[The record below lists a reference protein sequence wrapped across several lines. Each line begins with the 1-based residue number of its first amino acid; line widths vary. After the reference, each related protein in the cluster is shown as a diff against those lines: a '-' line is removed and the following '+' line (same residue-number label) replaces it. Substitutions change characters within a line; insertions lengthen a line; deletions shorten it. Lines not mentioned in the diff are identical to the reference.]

1 MKSRTHRLIQIASCA
16 GVAAAFALNPV
27 MSNSALAKPDTRNRA
42 EIPAQYKWDFAPIFP
57 DWDAWE
63 AAMKNMEAR
72 MDEYAALKG
81 TLAKGP
87 DAVLRAQL
95 LSDEIGRLSYK
106 TYCYTSLQRDVDQ
119 RDNSIDAKLQRV
131 QALFARFGTQSSWF
145 TPELLAIPEA
155 TMKKW
160 IDDTPA
166 LQPYRFPLLDAY
178 RLQKHVL
185 DEKGEKLLSYSA
197 QANGTPRTVYQNLS
211 TADITFPT
219 VRLSDGKEVTLS
231 PGAYMHILNTN
242 PNQADRALAFDAYYK
257 TYTAN
262 INTYASIYNGIMQ
275 RDWFVAQ
282 ARNYATTL
290 ESALEGNNIPA
301 AVVEN
306 LIATARAGNAPLQRY
321 LKLRKKLLGLE
332 TYHIYDNYVPMYQV
346 VKNYSYEDSR
356 RLAAESI
363 EPLGPEYMK
372 KYHDFVFSKQLD
384 VYENEGKRSGAY
396 SMGVYG
402 VGSYVLLN
410 HNDTL
415 DAAFTFAH
423 EAGHALHSVLSFEN
437 QPFATSD
444 YTIFVAEVASTT
456 NERFLLN
463 RLLGETTDA
472 KERFLLLQHA
482 VDSIMGTF
490 YRQIVFADY
499 ELRAHRLV
507 EEGRPITAEVLTGIY
522 RQCLQDYYG
531 DAMIADELE
540 CMTWARIP
548 HFFNSP
554 YYVYQYATC
563 FASSAQIFKT
573 MTTGPE
579 SSRKAAVD
587 RYLTLLK
594 SGGNDY
600 PVEQLK
606 KAGVDLTKPEAVQAV
621 VDQLDELVTQLEQEA
636 AKIEAAKIE
645 ATKTEE
651 AKK

>member
-1 MKSRTHRLIQIASCA
+1 MKLHTCNPLKIATRA
-16 GVAAAFALNPV
+16 GLAAAFALTLAMP
-27 MSNSALAKPDTRNRA
+27 SLAPAKPDTRNRA
-42 EIPAQYKWDFAPIFP
+42 EIPAEYKWDFTPIFAN
-57 DWDAWE
+57 WDAWE
-63 AAMKNMEAR
+63 SAMKDMSAK
-72 MDEYAALKG
+72 MDEYASLKG
-81 TLAKGP
+81 TLAGGA

-95 LSDEIGRLSYK
+95 LSDEIGKLSYK
-106 TYCYTSLQRDVDQ
+106 TYCYASLQRDVDQ

-131 QALFARFGTQSSWF
+131 QALFAKFGTQSSWF

-155 TMKKW
+155 TMRTW
-160 IDDTPA
+160 IDATPA

-185 DEKGEKLLSYSA
+185 DERGEKLLSYSS

-211 TADITFPT
+211 TADIKFPAIK
-219 VRLSDGKEVTLS
+219 LSDGKEVTLS
-231 PGAYMHILNTN
+231 HGAYMHILNTN

-282 ARNYATTL
+282 ARNYPTTL
-290 ESALEGNNIPA
+290 EAALEGNNIPVS
-301 AVVEN
+301 VVEN
-306 LIATARAGNAPLQRY
+306 LIATARAGNKPLQRY

-332 TYHIYDNYVPMYQV
+332 TYHIYDNYVPIYQV
-346 VKNYSYEDSR
+346 EKTYSYEDSR
-356 RLAAESI
+356 RLTVEAVA
-363 EPLGPEYMK
+363 PLGEEYVK
-372 KYHDFVFSKQLD
+372 KFKDFAFSKQID
-384 VYENEGKRSGAY
+384 VYENDGKRSGAY

-423 EAGHALHSVLSFEN
+423 EGGHALHSVLSSES

-463 RLLGETTDA
+463 RLLEETTDP

-507 EEGRPITAEVLTGIY
+507 EQGQPVTAKVLTDIY

-531 DAMIADELE
+531 DAMVADELE

-563 FASSAQIFKT
+563 FSSSAQIVKA

-579 SSRKAAVD
+579 ASRKAAVEN
-587 RYLTLLK
+587 YLTLLK

-621 VDQLDELVTQLEQEA
+621 VDQLDELVTQLEREA
-636 AKIEAAKIE
+636 EKVRSKN
-645 ATKTEE
+645 
-651 AKK
+651 